1 MAKQNTKNNP
11 DTIMKS
17 LIEKSDSDIKDDILS
32 ELKYAPNLR
41 TGDIGVLV
49 NNGTVTLTGFTTS
62 YGEKWDAVRATK
74 RVAGVNALADDIKV
88 KLLDGYNR
96 TDGDIAAAAANQ
108 IRWSS
113 TVPADA
119 VQTTVS
125 DGWITL
131 EGEVEWW
138 YQKSDA
144 EKAVEAVMGVKGV
157 SNQIAIKPK
166 LNADKID
173 SDIKSAF
180 ERSALLDAEKITVKT
195 SGNQVTLTGKVR
207 NYAEKEEA
215 ERTAWAAAGV
225 YSVDNQL
232 SVKWAWLE

>member
-1 MAKQNTKNNP
+1 
-11 DTIMKS
+11 MKS
-17 LIEKSDSDIKDDILS
+17 TIEKSDTDLKNDILS
-32 ELKYAPNLR
+32 ELKFEPNVR
-41 TGDIGVLV
+41 TTDIGVLV
-49 NNGTVTLTGFTTS
+49 DHGTVTLNGFATS
-62 YGEKWDAVRATK
+62 YSEKWDAVRATK

-88 KLLDGYNR
+88 KLLDGYCR

-113 TVPADA
+113 TVPAD
-119 VQTTVS
+119 VVLTTVR

-131 EGEVEWW
+131 DGEVEWW
-138 YQKSDA
+138 YQKNDA
-144 EKAVEAVMGVKGV
+144 EKAVENVMGVKGV
-157 SNQIAIKPK
+157 CNQITIKPK
-166 LNADKID
+166 LSADKID
-173 SDIKSAF
+173 SDIRSAF
-180 ERSALLDAEKITVKT
+180 ERSALLDAGKITVET

-215 ERTAWAAAGV
+215 ERVAWAAPGV

>member
-1 MAKQNTKNNP
+1 
-11 DTIMKS
+11 MKS
-17 LIEKSDSDIKDDILS
+17 TIEKSDADLKSDILS
-32 ELKYAPNLR
+32 ELKFEPNVR
-41 TGDIGVLV
+41 TTDIGVLV
-49 NNGTVTLTGFTTS
+49 DHGTVTLNGFATS
-62 YGEKWDAVRATK
+62 YSEKWDAVRATK

-88 KLLDGYNR
+88 KLLDGYSR

-113 TVPADA
+113 TVPADV

-138 YQKSDA
+138 YQKNDA
-144 EKAVEAVMGVKGV
+144 EKAVEDVMGVKGV
-157 SNQIAIKPK
+157 SNQISIKPK
-166 LNADKID
+166 LSADKID
-173 SDIKSAF
+173 TDIRSAF
-180 ERSALLDAEKITVKT
+180 ERNAMLDAAKITVET
-195 SGNQVTLTGKVR
+195 SGNKVTLIGKVR

-215 ERTAWAAAGV
+215 ERVAWAASGV

>member
-1 MAKQNTKNNP
+1 
-11 DTIMKS
+11 MKS
-17 LIEKSDSDIKDDILS
+17 TIEKSDADLKNDILS
-32 ELKYAPNLR
+32 ELKFEPNVR
-41 TGDIGVLV
+41 STDIGVLV
-49 NNGTVTLTGFTTS
+49 NHGTVTLNGFATS
-62 YGEKWDAVRATK
+62 YSEKWDAVRATK
-74 RVAGVNALADDIKV
+74 RVAGVNALADDIQV
-88 KLLDGYNR
+88 KLLDGYCRN
-96 TDGDIAAAAANQ
+96 DGDIAAAAANQ

-119 VQTTVS
+119 VQTTVR

-144 EKAVEAVMGVKGV
+144 EKAVENVMGVKGV

-166 LNADKID
+166 LSANTID
-173 SDIKSAF
+173 ADIKSAF
-180 ERSALLDAEKITVKT
+180 ERSALLDAAKITVET
-195 SGNQVTLTGKVR
+195 SGNKVTLTGKVR

-215 ERTAWAAAGV
+215 ERVAWAAAGV

-232 SVKWAWLE
+232 NVKWAWLE

>member
-1 MAKQNTKNNP
+1 
-11 DTIMKS
+11 MKS
-17 LIEKSDSDIKDDILS
+17 TIEKTDTALKDDILS
-32 ELKYAPNLR
+32 ELKYEPNVR
-41 TGDIGVLV
+41 TSDIGVLV
-49 NNGTVTLTGFTTS
+49 DHGTVTLNGFASS
-62 YGEKWDAVRATK
+62 YSEKWDAVRAAK

-88 KLLDGYNR
+88 KLLDGYCR
-96 TDGDIAAAAANQ
+96 TDGDIAAAASNQ

-113 TVPADA
+113 TVPGDA
-119 VQTTVS
+119 VQTTVR

-144 EKAVEAVMGVKGV
+144 EKAVEDVMGVKGV
-157 SNQIAIKPK
+157 SNQISIKPK
-166 LNADKID
+166 LSADKID
-173 SDIKSAF
+173 TDIKSAF
-180 ERSALLDAEKITVKT
+180 QRSALLDAEKITVET
-195 SGNQVTLTGKVR
+195 SGNKVTLRGKVR